1 MDMQADLVSSK
12 PETQDTPGG
21 CGKPTGVSAA
31 GYSLLHV
38 GVRAFTAFGDE
49 AVDPRRDN
57 GQRYRAE
64 LEHSIVEC
72 ADVEF
77 RSEHLLRFFASTHDR
92 ERKAAQNLDSDG
104 AMSLLA
110 SSKPSTKEQER
121 PLD

>member
-1 MDMQADLVSSK
+1 
-12 PETQDTPGG
+12 
-21 CGKPTGVSAA
+21 
-31 GYSLLHV
+31 
-38 GVRAFTAFGDE
+38 
-49 AVDPRRDN
+49 
-57 GQRYRAE
+57 
-64 LEHSIVEC
+64 VES

-77 RSEHLLRFFASTHDR
+77 RSEHLLRFFASTHDH

>member
-57 GQRYRAE
+57 RQR
-64 LEHSIVEC
+64 H
-72 ADVEF
+72 
-77 RSEHLLRFFASTHDR
+77 
-92 ERKAAQNLDSDG
+92 
-104 AMSLLA
+104 
-110 SSKPSTKEQER
+110 
-121 PLD
+121 